1 MSPLPDSGLV
11 LAGDAFGFLDPV
23 FSSGLFFA
31 LRSGELAA
39 QAVDEALT
47 AGDFS
52 ASRFTVYSEEM
63 RRGIEAMRR
72 LVYAF
77 YDRDFS
83 FGKLLKEHPELGPDL
98 TDCLIG
104 NLSRD
109 FEPLFRAVAEFAD
122 VPEALPYGQPLV
134 EIGRDPVVTS
144 EVSIS

>member
-1 MSPLPDSGLV
+1 MGSWTRCFLR
-11 LAGDAFGFLDPV
+11 AF
-23 FSSGLFFA
+23 FFA
-31 LRSGELAA
+31 LRSGELAG
-39 QAVDEALT
+39 QAADEALT

-63 RRGIEAMRR
+63 RSGIEAMRR

-77 YDRDFS
+77 YDQDFS

-122 VPEALPYGQPLV
+122 VPEALPHGGPLV
-134 EIGRDPVVTS
+134 ETGKQPVVTS
-144 EVSIS
+144 EVSVS